1 MRRRTL
7 FLVGVMLG
15 TATAATPVQGA
26 DTASGAAPV
35 AATRQETAVEGTVRA
50 AEQPQR
56 LAGVSIILEGRG
68 SASGTRQEVVSG
80 DDGSFMFESVPAG
93 EYQITAGI
101 LGRRMATRDVTV
113 VAGETA
119 RVSFSLE
126 IEALSLDELVVTGTV
141 LPTSVRE
148 VPTPITIVSR
158 ADIERLAPRNVAEL
172 VRTAVPGAVY
182 TDEGPGAR
190 YGVFSVRGVSGLGAA
205 STLKVYVDG
214 VEVAD
219 PAYVTNLDPG
229 IIERVEVISGPQ
241 ASTIYGS
248 RAISGVMQIFTK
260 RGSGGDWRSPQL
272 SGAVEL
278 EMVESPHVGG
288 TPQAPEYRV
297 SLAGGDSRFGYH
309 LGFSRKEEPQWVD
322 LLVQQDRNFVGSV
335 NFALGNVNVSASS
348 RIQDGLNEFSWNP
361 ITRRIFQ
368 DVGIRANPPERQ
380 LFVSNLETHSL
391 AIGYEGPWGWKS
403 DFRWGFDRY
412 EGSYF
417 DAVPDALFNYT
428 VRSWDTSRSSYAF
441 NLTKRLELSADVHS
455 TLVLGRDAS
464 RYLLTGHNRTE
475 VSDWRDYQRPPDDYD
490 NEQRSDGYFG
500 QVQLGFKDAVYF
512 TGGLRSDRSPEGS
525 SFGQTWSP
533 RVGLTGVRQAGEFTI
548 KPRIAWGQSVIVPG
562 DRQVAGEE
570 NESSVL
576 LANPDLR
583 AQKQR
588 GYDLGVDVL
597 YRDKGSIGL
606 TFFDQDPIDL
616 IELVLMGSDVS
627 GSFPFPRSISQYQNL
642 HRVNNR
648 GWEVKIEAQPMP
660 QLALNVNYGRTKSTV
675 LELDESYVGDYEAGQ
690 TLDERPLWT
699 ASMGASLTPRTGT
712 TFNLDLTYLAGWR
725 QADFVNFWGDIFSGN
740 YNPVAKPYP
749 TGYQIDYPGFTKL
762 NMSLT
767 QSITGGM
774 SAFIHVY
781 NLTNNDN
788 FERINTAVP
797 RPRSW
802 TFGLRF

>member
-1 MRRRTL
+1 M
-7 FLVGVMLG
+7 
-15 TATAATPVQGA
+15 
-26 DTASGAAPV
+26 
-35 AATRQETAVEGTVRA
+35 
-50 AEQPQR
+50 
-56 LAGVSIILEGRG
+56 SIILEGQG
-68 SASGTRQEVVSG
+68 NAAGTRREVVSG

-93 EYQITAGI
+93 EYQITAGT

-119 RVSFSLE
+119 RVDLVLE

-297 SLAGGDSRFGYH
+297 SLAGGDSRFGYN

-322 LLVQQDRNFVGSV
+322 LLVQEDKNFFGSV

-348 RIQDGLNEFSWNP
+348 RLQDGLNEFSWNP

-368 DVGIRANPPERQ
+368 AAGIRANPPPRQ

-391 AIGYEGPWGWKS
+391 AIDFEGAWGWQF

-412 EGSYF
+412 KDSYF
-417 DAVPDALFNYT
+417 DAVPDAMSNYT
-428 VRSWDTSRSSYAF
+428 VRSRDTNRSSYAF

-464 RYLLTGHNRTE
+464 RYLLTGHNPTE

-570 NESSVL
+570 NENSVL

-627 GSFPFPRSISQYQNL
+627 GSFPFPRSIFQYQNL

-648 GWEVKIEAQPMP
+648 GWEVKIEAQPVP

-762 NMSLT
+762 NMSLS

-797 RPRSW
+797 RPRAW
-802 TFGLRF
+802 TFGVRF